1 MYYTRATFIT
11 RICEPFVLGR
21 IGASVGSRKKGNA
34 CRILLRE
41 HERLNDPEIYQNV
54 GKLRLLP
61 FINFFKAMN
70 QLVSQCF
77 STKRVTI
84 GIESLLKNLKIHFE
98 ATEVSETLKI
108 HVLFEHLQQCLECLN
123 HDGLEVWSEQAA

>member
-1 MYYTRATFIT
+1 M
-11 RICEPFVLGR
+11 
-21 IGASVGSRKKGNA
+21 
-34 CRILLRE
+34 
-41 HERLNDPEIYQNV
+41 D
-54 GKLRLLP
+54 
-61 FINFFKAMN
+61 